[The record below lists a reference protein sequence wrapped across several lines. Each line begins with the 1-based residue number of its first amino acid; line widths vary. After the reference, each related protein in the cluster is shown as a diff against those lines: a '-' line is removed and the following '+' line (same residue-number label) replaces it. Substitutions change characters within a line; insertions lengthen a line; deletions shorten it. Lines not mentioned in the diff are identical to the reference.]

1 MKTKMTTQ
9 QRVLRYVRRNE
20 GQTQAEIARG
30 LDITRREVSS
40 ALGTLRENNVV
51 TAVGTPGKYRFYLFR
66 EIHPGFGV
74 HPAQARFTQL
84 LSGVRA

>member
-1 MKTKMTTQ
+1 MKTMTTQ
-9 QRVLRYVRRNE
+9 QRVLRYVRRHE

-30 LDITRREVSS
+30 LDITRREASS
-40 ALGTLRENNVV
+40 ALGTLRENQLVI
-51 TAVGTPGKYRFYLFR
+51 AVGTPGKYRFHLYS

-84 LSGVRA
+84 LAGVRA

>member
-1 MKTKMTTQ
+1 MKTMTTQ
-9 QRVLRYVRRNE
+9 QRVLRYVRRHE

-30 LDITRREVSS
+30 LDITRREASS
-40 ALGTLRENNVV
+40 ALGTLRENNQVI
-51 TAVGTPGKYRFYLFR
+51 AVGTPGKYRFHLFR

-84 LSGVRA
+84 LAGVRA

>member
-1 MKTKMTTQ
+1 MTTQ

-20 GQTQAEIARG
+20 GLTQPEIARS
-30 LDITRREVSS
+30 LDITRREVHS
-40 ALGTLRENNVV
+40 ALGTLREKNQVI
-51 TAVGTPGKYRFYLFR
+51 AVGTPGKYRFYLFR

-84 LSGVRA
+84 LAGVRA